1 MLFFRK
7 LYLET
12 NLPSVIVASEDVDL
26 NLRISQPDLHNL
38 KRDGNS
44 SGTNFCHGSFESMQ
58 MGNTQVDDDP
68 LCFFIMFGFVGIFKH
83 MKLFFV
89 EPIPKIFSPNSN
101 PLLTGFNSSSLLLNN
116 QCSCS
121 IIMIMPLRSRTL
133 NKNHNVN
140 C

>member
-1 MLFFRK
+1 MLFLGK

-44 SGTNFCHGSFESMQ
+44 SGTNFCRGSFEAMQ

-68 LCFFIMFGFVGIFKH
+68 LSMF
-83 MKLFFV
+83 LY
-89 EPIPKIFSPNSN
+89 
-101 PLLTGFNSSSLLLNN
+101 
-116 QCSCS
+116 
-121 IIMIMPLRSRTL
+121 
-133 NKNHNVN
+133 NVWFCWN
-140 C
+140 I